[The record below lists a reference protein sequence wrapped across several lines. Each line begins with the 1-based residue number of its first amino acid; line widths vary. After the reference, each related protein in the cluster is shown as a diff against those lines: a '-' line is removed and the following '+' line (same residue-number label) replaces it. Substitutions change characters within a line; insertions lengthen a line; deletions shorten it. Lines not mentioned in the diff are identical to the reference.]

1 MQDLAWQCP
10 RSHNLRPYFQRSL
23 AQLLSLVLA
32 KLGFPSVFVSF
43 SYSELLETQRGSVFT
58 RLSLTSA
65 LSFLLRRY
73 SSAVATAS
81 SKRASL
87 ASCQLCPCKA
97 AVYSTDT
104 IATPPILAYISL
116 LREVELHQCYVCS
129 GVSPER
135 TSDGTLQPY
144 EVPGPGCSPVAK
156 ATQQWKVKNMNFK
169 MSSLAQLCSS
179 WSQLEKSG
187 HCLFFYVSFPAQ
199 LFSPSPSDFI
209 LEHCLVTK

>member
-1 MQDLAWQCP
+1 MAEGVGFIQPREARARGDFIPVFQCWKCRDDEGTLFMVMHCDGQSSRFRPNFVSRPKKNFSTVRPTKGWDRLPGGVAKFPLNGNMQDLAWQCP
-10 RSHNLRPYFQRSL
+10 RSHNLRPCFQHSL

-43 SYSELLETQRGSVFT
+43 SYSKLLETQRGSVFT

-73 SSAVATAS
+73 SSAVATAG

-104 IATPPILAYISL
+104 IATPPVLAYISL
-116 LREVELHQCYVCS
+116 LREVELHQC
-129 GVSPER
+129 
-135 TSDGTLQPY
+135 
-144 EVPGPGCSPVAK
+144 
-156 ATQQWKVKNMNFK
+156 
-169 MSSLAQLCSS
+169 
-179 WSQLEKSG
+179 
-187 HCLFFYVSFPAQ
+187 
-199 LFSPSPSDFI
+199 
-209 LEHCLVTK
+209 